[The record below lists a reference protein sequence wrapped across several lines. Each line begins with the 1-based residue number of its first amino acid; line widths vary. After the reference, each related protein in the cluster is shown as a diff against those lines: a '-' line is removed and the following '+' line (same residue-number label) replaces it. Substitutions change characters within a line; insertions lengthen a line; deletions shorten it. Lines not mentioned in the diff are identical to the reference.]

1 MSRFYIINIVY
12 RVLVDLFVLNIVICN
27 YNMFFIMVFFFCRLN
42 LFVLFYFKYDDM
54 DICIDVTFYGNI
66 VRFIRRFCKVNV
78 EVRFEFWSNEM

>member
-1 MSRFYIINIVY
+1 MY
-12 RVLVDLFVLNIVICN
+12 RVLVDLFVLNIVICV
-27 YNMFFIMVFFFCRLN
+27 YSMFYYIGFVFFGRLN

-78 EVRFEFWSNEM
+78 EVRFEF